1 MHNCHSTFIIMPY
14 ILVLVVRRFHASLR
28 RITTKLK
35 GTAFLKIGHHDYK
48 LNSLIEHHA
57 ETITRGHYTATVGA
71 NDKWLHCDDLV
82 IRTTKLA
89 QHISNSYMLF
99 YLQT

>member
-1 MHNCHSTFIIMPY
+1 MCRRNAVKLIDTCDIGVELTH
-14 ILVLVVRRFHASLR
+14 VL
-28 RITTKLK
+28 
-35 GTAFLKIGHHDYK
+35 HHG
-48 LNSLIEHHA
+48 

-71 NDKWLHCDDLV
+71 NDKWMHCDDLV